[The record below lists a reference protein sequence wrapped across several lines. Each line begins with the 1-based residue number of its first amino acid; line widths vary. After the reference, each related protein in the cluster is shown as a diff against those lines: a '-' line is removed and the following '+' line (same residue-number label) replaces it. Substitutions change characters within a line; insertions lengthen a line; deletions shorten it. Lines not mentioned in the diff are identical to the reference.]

1 LHVAGH
7 ITGSGSCS
15 LTNNFFFDSDLLPN
29 REDPD
34 PVRKRSS
41 GVDRILFTADQ
52 QFQLETLFQK
62 KKFPVRKEK
71 ALLAAK
77 LGVPLEKVTVC
88 CELILAFDEGCP

>member
-1 LHVAGH
+1 M
-7 ITGSGSCS
+7 
-15 LTNNFFFDSDLLPN
+15 
-29 REDPD
+29 
-34 PVRKRSS
+34 RKRSS

-52 QFQLETLFQK
+52 QFQLEALFQK

-88 CELILAFDEGCP
+88 SELLLAFDSMIVILKFTNDLSDLNDGIM

>member
-1 LHVAGH
+1 MLQVTSPEVEVAL
-7 ITGSGSCS
+7 S
-15 LTNNFFFDSDLLPN
+15 LIICFFESDLLPN

-52 QFQLETLFQK
+52 QFQLEVLFQK
-62 KKFPVRKEK
+62 KKFPDRKEK

-77 LGVPLEKVTVC
+77 LGVPLE
-88 CELILAFDEGCP
+88 

>member
-1 LHVAGH
+1 MLQV
-7 ITGSGSCS
+7 ISPEVEVVLS
-15 LTNNFFFDSDLLPN
+15 LIIFFFDSDLLPN

-52 QFQLETLFQK
+52 QFQLEALFQK

-88 CELILAFDEGCP
+88 CELILASIP